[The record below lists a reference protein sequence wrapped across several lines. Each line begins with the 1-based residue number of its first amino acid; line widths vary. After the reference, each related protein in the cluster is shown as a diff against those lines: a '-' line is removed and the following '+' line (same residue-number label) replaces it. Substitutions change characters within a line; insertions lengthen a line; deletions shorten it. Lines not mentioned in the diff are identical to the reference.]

1 MKKWKQLLLLLIV
14 LMPSFFFLSKA
25 FSSNRAVL
33 DNGILIISGPGGLE
47 LPLSEVSE
55 VTWLD
60 ELPELAG
67 TPGFSLGLVKKG
79 NFIRAEDG
87 KEVRVMRN
95 GESGF
100 IYLTTER
107 GEVYFNLKSEEG
119 TRALYRNLLSAA
131 P

>member
-25 FSSNRAVL
+25 FSSNRVELNNRVL
-33 DNGILIISGPGGLE
+33 DISGPGGLE
-47 LPLSEVSE
+47 LPLSEISE
-55 VTWLD
+55 VSWV
-60 ELPELAG
+60 EEMPELAG

-100 IYLTTER
+100 IHLHTDR
-107 GEVYFNLKSEEG
+107 GEVYFNLKSEED
-119 TRALYRNLLSAA
+119 TRALYSDLLSAA

>member
-1 MKKWKQLLLLLIV
+1 MKKWKQLLLLFIV
-14 LMPSFFFLSKA
+14 LLPSFFFLSKA

-33 DNGILIISGPGGLE
+33 DNGVLDISGPGGLE

-55 VTWLD
+55 VTWVD

-87 KEVRVMRN
+87 MEIRVMSN
-95 GESGF
+95 TEKGF
-100 IYLTTER
+100 IHLKTER
-107 GEVYFNLKSEEG
+107 GEVYFNLKSSEE
-119 TRALYRNLLSAA
+119 TRSLYRDLLSSS